1 MFSNN
6 DVLLFEEIAN
16 AFEIFCCT
24 AELVDFSEDV
34 NTGHQLYV
42 SGIQIS
48 YDTNTRHVHTSIQA
62 MTKRAS
68 EYWTNLSCN

>member
-1 MFSNN
+1 MLNNN

-16 AFEIFCCT
+16 AFEIFCCN
-24 AELVDFSEDV
+24 AELVEDV
-34 NTGHQLYV
+34 NTGHPLYV

-48 YDTNTRHVHTSIQA
+48 YDTNSRHVHTSIQA